1 MNREQAANIL
11 DAYVSVCY
19 ALDAD
24 GNVDSDSKKAKKSL
38 REVILD
44 AMTNTTY
51 YPITITQPKTEPYK
65 LPYTWTST
73 SGSGVIC
80 ANGHEAYEKVNE

>member
-1 MNREQAANIL
+1 MNREQAGNIL

-24 GNVDSDSKKAKKSL
+24 GNVDSDAKKAKKSL

-44 AMTNTTY
+44 AMTSVSY
-51 YPITITQPKTEPYK
+51 YPLTISSPKTTPINIDPYK
-65 LPYTWTST
+65 PYVTWTTECAT
-73 SGSGVIC
+73 SSSEC
-80 ANGHEAYEKVNE
+80 VNEAR